1 MAATRPGRI
10 GGRIRESPPWLNA
23 HTREEEA
30 MPLYEYFCD
39 ACQREVTLT
48 QSMGER
54 ERGEAACP
62 HCGGRSLRQLV
73 GSFFS
78 KTSRKS

>member
-1 MAATRPGRI
+1 
-10 GGRIRESPPWLNA
+10 
-23 HTREEEA
+23 